1 MKYYTEI
8 MLGLILALALCIGGY
23 YYVTKDYIET
33 SVAESLLNRTEKVEN
48 VSDCEVKDIKQ
59 TKVMFKDDLPS
70 NLPGQVNRKVIDSR
84 YYVSSS
90 FEEGQKYTLIKE
102 TNVSK
107 QEHTV
112 VHYKFVKKGK

>member
-1 MKYYTEI
+1 

-70 NLPGQVNRKVIDSR
+70 NLPGQINRKVIDSR

-90 FEEGQKYTLIKE
+90 FEEGQKYTLVKE
-102 TNVSK
+102 TNKSK

-112 VHYKFVKKGK
+112 IHYKFVKKDKT